1 MVARIVEASAY
12 LLAGIGFGHA
22 GTLLLWDW
30 ARRKAHSQAAHD
42 ADVARKAID
51 AFIEG
56 RQ

>member
-30 ARRKAHSQAAHD
+30 AHRKAHRQAAHD